1 MKTVGLFATC
11 VTPEGPENTE
21 TATGAENKIEKF
33 EGEYRFLSNFHY
45 CDVTLDGEVYDSL
58 EHAYQAAK
66 TTDPMERLKIRTYS
80 SPGADKKIGR
90 TVTLRQDWDEIKLAV
105 MEDLLRSKF
114 SNHDLELDLLC
125 TGSAELIEGNWWGDT
140 YWGVCNGVGENHL
153 GKLLM
158 KIREELKCQSR

>member
-80 SPGADKKIGR
+80 SPGAAKKIGR
-90 TVTLRQDWDEIKLAV
+90 TVTLRQDWDE
-105 MEDLLRSKF
+105 
-114 SNHDLELDLLC
+114 
-125 TGSAELIEGNWWGDT
+125 ELIEGNWWGDT